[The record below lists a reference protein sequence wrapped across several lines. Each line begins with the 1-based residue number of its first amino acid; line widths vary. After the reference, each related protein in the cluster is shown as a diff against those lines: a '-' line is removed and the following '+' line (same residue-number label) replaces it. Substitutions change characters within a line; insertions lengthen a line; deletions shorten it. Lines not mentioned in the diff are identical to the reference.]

1 MKLLLSCF
9 LFALLLLVSCADDS
23 DGPLS
28 EDADGVLTNGGFA
41 GVSDFSGG
49 GGGGISGSGGTGTP
63 SPGTPSP
70 DTLSGLIT
78 AGEWNDLEN
87 WNFWTQLLTRSQEE
101 TNFGELVTDWTW
113 NTADR
118 IAIDVRNSDGRPA
131 PNVRVRLMR
140 GQQIFWNTLTD
151 NHGRAELWLNARGG
165 SEPISGTY
173 LDVNDGAAQI
183 SAPQRFEQGVNQY
196 QLNDGSEFTSSSNQ
210 AQIAFVV
217 DATGSMGDEIEFL
230 KSDLRA
236 VMEEISALNSGID
249 FTTGAVFYRDHGDEY
264 LTRQS
269 ALTANLNTT
278 INFIQD
284 QRAGGGGDF
293 PEAVEAGLGEAIGGF
308 GWSAEAKSRLVFLLL
323 DAPPHSDAG
332 TLNNYAEAIVQAAA
346 KGIRVIPITASG
358 IDKPTEFL
366 MRVSAML
373 TNGTY
378 VFITNDSGIGGDHLE
393 PTVGDYDVEF
403 LKNLMVRLVGEY
415 VE

>member
-1 MKLLLSCF
+1 MKLLVYSF
-9 LFALLLLVSCADDS
+9 LFALAFLFACSDDS
-23 DGPLS
+23 ASPAPAG
-28 EDADGVLTNGGFA
+28 EAGGFSGSGFTNLGDVA
-41 GVSDFSGG
+41 SGG
-49 GGGGISGSGGTGTP
+49 WGGTGTS

-87 WNFWTQLLTRSQEE
+87 WDYWTNLLTRSQEE
-101 TNFGELVTDWTW
+101 TDFGELVTDWTW

-118 IAIDVRNSDGRPA
+118 IAIDVRTADGRFA
-131 PNVRVRLMR
+131 PNVRVRLIR
-140 GQQIFWNTLTD
+140 GQQVQWTTLTD
-151 NHGRAELWLNARGG
+151 NRGRAELWLNSRGG
-165 SEPISGTY
+165 NAAIGDTY
-173 LDVNDGAAQI
+173 LDINEGEAQL

-196 QLNDGSEFTSSSNQ
+196 QLSDASEFAAVSNL

-236 VMEEISALNSGID
+236 VMEEIAAANSSIN
-249 FTTGAVFYRDHGDEY
+249 FRTGAVFYRDNGDEY

-269 ALTANLNTT
+269 PLTADLNTT
-278 INFIQD
+278 VGFIQN

-293 PEAVEAGLGEAIGGF
+293 PEAVEVGLNEAINGF
-308 GWSAEAKSRLVFLLL
+308 EWSSAAKTRIVFLLL

-332 TLNNYAEAIVQAAA
+332 TIDNYAAAIVQAAA
-346 KGIRVIPITASG
+346 KGIRVIPVTASG

-366 MRVSAML
+366 MRVSALL

-378 VFITNDSGIGGDHLE
+378 VFITDDSGIGNEHLE
-393 PTVGDYDVEF
+393 PTVGDFEVEF
-403 LKNLMVRLVGEY
+403 LKDLMVRLVGEY
-415 VE
+415 VGE